1 MACIACKV
9 MKSIIINEI
18 ISFMTNKNLL
28 TNLQN
33 GSLVRKLKC
42 VLRFFFKFLVKMFQY
57 SLLQDK
63 HLYFIKPSLT
73 LSYSRKNYN
82 LYILFYEFLPLDY
95 QQDLMMNLHYQH
107 YFVRYRFI
115 SFITIFINLYNL
127 FFYLI
132 RKRFVLLFVF
142 SYTFKSPFTVIS

>member
-1 MACIACKV
+1 

-33 GSLVRKLKC
+33 GCLVRKLKC
-42 VLRFFFKFLVKMFQY
+42 VLRFFFKFLVTMFQY

-82 LYILFYEFLPLDY
+82 LYILFYEFLLLDY

>member
-1 MACIACKV
+1 

-142 SYTFKSPFTVIS
+142 SYTFQSPFTVIS

>member
-1 MACIACKV
+1 

-107 YFVRYRFI
+107 YFVRYKFI

>member
-1 MACIACKV
+1 

-18 ISFMTNKNLL
+18 ISFMTNENLL

>member
-1 MACIACKV
+1 

-132 RKRFVLLFVF
+132 RKRFVLLFVL

>member
-1 MACIACKV
+1 